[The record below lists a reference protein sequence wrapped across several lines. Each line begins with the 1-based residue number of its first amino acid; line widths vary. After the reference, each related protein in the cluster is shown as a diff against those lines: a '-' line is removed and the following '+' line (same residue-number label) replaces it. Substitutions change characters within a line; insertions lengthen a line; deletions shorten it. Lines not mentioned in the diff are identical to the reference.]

1 MDNYD
6 IKQVGDMLNTQ
17 VFKPCVGI
25 ISYLPKDINLKMLRI
40 NRLNRLLQ
48 QIDYIFNVPIMI
60 VAQNWTGISL
70 QEGTTRQP
78 IIIHNFK
85 KGLGINKARQTLRE
99 KFLESEFNYLIMF
112 DDDADLRGTPAGG
125 QAYLREMAL
134 HPYGF
139 CEVKPSLLKL
149 FAISKPCY
157 ELIQIPDGGAD
168 DKDPNMRFFEDMY
181 VCRSLKR
188 LYPERRFFFK
198 MSTNLMELS
207 DAAHDEGNTGW
218 HKVYD
223 EPFMNRKWDRH
234 DTGGNTRWMIA
245 HATKETLLNPR
256 KIFRRNVRDP
266 KTQKWNSL
274 DSVELYD
281 QHKL

>member
-1 MDNYD
+1 MDNYEFRP
-6 IKQVGDMLNTQ
+6 V
-17 VFKPCVGI
+17 VGI
-25 ISYLPKDINLKMLRI
+25 ISYFPDDLELKKLRI
-40 NRLNRLLQ
+40 ARLNRLLQ

-60 VAQNWTGISL
+60 ISQNWTGISL
-70 QEGTTRQP
+70 AEGTTRKP

-85 KGLGINKARQTLRE
+85 NGLGINKARQTLRE
-99 KFLESEFNYLIMF
+99 KFLESDFNYLIML
-112 DDDADLRGTPAGG
+112 DDDSDLRGSPQGG
-125 QAYLREMAL
+125 QAYLQEMAK

-157 ELIQIPDGGAD
+157 ELIKIPDGGAD

-188 LYPERRFFFK
+188 VYPERRFLFK
-198 MSTNLMELS
+198 MSNDLMEIS

-223 EPFMNRKWDRH
+223 EDFCGRKWDRH
-234 DTGGNTRWMIA
+234 DCGGNTRFLVA
-245 HATKETLLNPR
+245 HATKETLANPR
-256 KIFRRNVRDP
+256 KALRRNCRDP
-266 KTQKWNSL
+266 KTWKWNNL

-281 QHKL
+281 QKKL